1 MIAVTNLSK
10 SYGTQVL
17 FENVTFNIN
26 PGEKIGLVGRNGHGK
41 TTLFRLITGQ
51 EEPDS
56 GTISIPKGYKIGYL
70 KQQLE
75 FTEPTVLA
83 ECCSD
88 MQPDESGVK
97 PTWKAEKI
105 LFGLGFSQDDL
116 TRSPS
121 EFSGG
126 FQVRMNLTKL
136 LVSEPNLLLLD
147 EPGNYL
153 DIISIR
159 WLTSFLRSWRGE
171 LVIISHDR
179 SLMDAVTTHT
189 LAIHRQNV
197 KKIAGDTAKMYDQ
210 IAREEEIYEKTRI
223 NDDKRRKEI
232 ETFIE
237 RFRYKATLASRVQS
251 RVKTLDKMTK
261 VEALEKIKNLD
272 FAFNYEPM
280 FAKSFFSAEHL
291 NFGYGDYSIIR
302 DLSFEIKQDDR
313 VGIIGKNGK
322 GKTTLLKLMAGKL
335 QPQSG
340 QIKRHPAVKIGYF
353 EQTNIETLD
362 PNNTVEQEIDT
373 AIRDRERYTARAIA
387 GAMMFEGDN
396 SQKRIGVLSGGEKNR
411 VMLGKLIAA
420 PCNLLLLDEP
430 TNHLDMQSA
439 DSLLA
444 ALDAFEGA
452 VVIATHNEMFLRT
465 LVNKLIIFDCGGIT
479 VYNGDYDHFLQEIGW
494 RDELSADNSSVSE
507 MTAAQVSRK
516 DNRKQRA
523 DIIAQ
528 KSKAL
533 KPIET
538 QMNKLE
544 NEITRLESELAQT
557 NSDFEQAT
565 FTSDGAKIRD
575 LGTRIAELEKQ
586 IEPLYEQL
594 SVLSD
599 EYDEKKKYYEEML

>member
-56 GTISIPKGYKIGYL
+56 GTITIPKGYKIGYL

-83 ECCSD
+83 ECCSE
-88 MQPDESGVK
+88 MQPNDSGVK
-97 PTWKAEKI
+97 QTWQAEKI
-105 LFGLGFSQDDL
+105 LSGLGFSKEDMQ
-116 TRSPS
+116 RPPQ

-126 FQVRMNLTKL
+126 FQVRINLTKL

-159 WLTSFLRSWRGE
+159 WLISFLRSWHNE

-251 RVKTLDKMTK
+251 RVKTLDKMSK

-280 FAKSFFSAEHL
+280 FAKSFFGAEHL
-291 NFGYGDYSIIR
+291 SFGYGGTQIIR
-302 DLSFEIKQDDR
+302 DLSFEIKQNDR

-322 GKTTLLKLMAGKL
+322 GKTTLLKLLAGKL

-340 QIKRHPAVKIGYF
+340 VVNAHPAVKIGFF
-353 EQTNIETLD
+353 EQTNVQTLD
-362 PNNTVEQEIDT
+362 PQNTVEQEIDS

-411 VMLGKLIAA
+411 VMLGKLIAT

-465 LVNKLIIFDCGGIT
+465 LVNKLIIFDHGGIT
-479 VYNGDYDHFLQEIGW
+479 VYNGGYDDFLREIGW
-494 RDELSADNSSVSE
+494 DNETDDRAEPGSLKPVVSKKD
-507 MTAAQVSRK
+507 TRK
-516 DNRKQRA
+516 WRA
-523 DIIAQ
+523 DIVAQ
-528 KSKAL
+528 KSKEL
-533 KPIET
+533 KPIEN

-544 NEITRLESELAQT
+544 DEITSLESESAEV
-557 NSDFEQAT
+557 SHSFEQAT
-565 FTSDGAKIRD
+565 MTGDAAKIR
-575 LGTRIAELEKQ
+575 ELSQRMSELDKH
-586 IEPLYEQL
+586 IESLYERL

-599 EYDEKKKYYEEML
+599 TYDEKKKYYDEML